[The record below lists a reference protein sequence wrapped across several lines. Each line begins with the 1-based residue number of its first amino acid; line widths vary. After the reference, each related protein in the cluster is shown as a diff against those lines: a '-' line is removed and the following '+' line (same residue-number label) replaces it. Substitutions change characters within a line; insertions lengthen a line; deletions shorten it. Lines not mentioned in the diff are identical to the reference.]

1 MPSMRRKDREQGED
15 FARSVLRKC
24 EYGVLATVNG
34 DGTPYCI
41 PISPVLCGD
50 VIYFHCA
57 LEGQKIDNL
66 TSRPQVCLTCVGD
79 TRLLPESF
87 STAYESAVV
96 CGRAEM
102 VEDAAEK
109 RFALTKL
116 CEKYAAENMAQVPA
130 AIERSLARTGICKI
144 TVTTLTGKAK
154 HIPG

>member
-1 MPSMRRKDREQGED
+1 MRRKDREEGED
-15 FARSVLRKC
+15 FARSIVTKC
-24 EYGVLATVNG
+24 EYGVLATVNE
-34 DGTPYCI
+34 DSTPYCI
-41 PISPVLCGD
+41 PISPVLCGN

-57 LEGQKIDNL
+57 LEGKKTDNL
-66 TSRPQVCLTCVGD
+66 ARQPQVCLTCVGD
-79 TRLLPESF
+79 TRLIPEAF
-87 STAYESAVV
+87 TTAYESAVV

-102 VEDAAEK
+102 VEDEVEK

-154 HIPG
+154 RISG